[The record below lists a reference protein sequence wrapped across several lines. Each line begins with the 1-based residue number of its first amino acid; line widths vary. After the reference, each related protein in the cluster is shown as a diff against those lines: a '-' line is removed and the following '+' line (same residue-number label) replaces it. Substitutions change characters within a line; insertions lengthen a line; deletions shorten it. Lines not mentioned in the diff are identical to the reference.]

1 MSGSLLVLS
10 TGMRSGHFTQETV
23 VALQKADAVAHCIG
37 DPVSRQVIESIRTQA
52 AKSPPEDLARFYG
65 EGKPRRES
73 YAQMVGRILELVR
86 SGLNVAAAFYGHAGV
101 FAYPSHESVRQARK
115 EGYPAEMWPGV
126 SALDCLFAD
135 LGVDPA
141 YGCQELEATDFLL
154 KQRPLDTSG
163 CVILWQIG
171 VVGHI
176 DYHREGYDLKP
187 VQLVVE
193 KLLRLY
199 PPNHPVT
206 LYQAAHLIMAS
217 STQQEVPLSELPQAS
232 ISPIATLFIPPLSQ
246 APVDHEML
254 EKLNLSMN
262 T

>member
-10 TGMRSGHFTQETV
+10 TGIRSGHFTQETV
-23 VALQKADAVAHCIG
+23 AALQKADAVAHCIG
-37 DPVSRQVIESIRTQA
+37 DPVSRQVVEWIRVQA
-52 AKSPPEDLARFYG
+52 SKSPPEDLARFYA

-101 FAYPSHESVRQARK
+101 FAYPSHEAVRQARK

-141 YGCQELEATDFLL
+141 GGCQELEATDFLL
-154 KQRPLDTSG
+154 KQRPLDTAG
-163 CVILWQIG
+163 YVILWQIG

-176 DYHREGYDLKP
+176 DYRQTGYDLRP
-187 VQLVVE
+187 VKLVVE
-193 KLLRLY
+193 KLLKFY
-199 PPNHPVT
+199 PADHPVI
-206 LYQAAHLIMAS
+206 LYQAAHMVMACS
-217 STQQEVPLSELPQAS
+217 VQQKISLAELSEVS
-232 ISPIATLFIPPLSQ
+232 ITPIATLFIPPLGSPQ
-246 APVDHEML
+246 IDDEML
-254 EKLNLSMN
+254 SRLNFSMP